1 MENKQGRNTGV
12 QQPRPKPRRPTTGP
26 RYCTR
31 AISTEALSAREQHPG
46 TSCLPPTPKRE
57 RQPPSFETPANQPTP
72 KRRSP
77 RTRVPTPGTDP
88 RHRSVDGQRPAPW
101 HRRSTTHVQ
110 DADDRSPETRSQRS
124 TMSTEA
130 PLAYDQRPDTS
141 HQRLTPKHRAP
152 KTGTE
157 APSVDSRRRDTDHR
171 HPAPKHRAPTTD
183 TEAPTDDRLPCGFLP
198 FDVFPE

>member
-1 MENKQGRNTGV
+1 
-12 QQPRPKPRRPTTGP
+12 
-26 RYCTR
+26 
-31 AISTEALSAREQHPG
+31 
-46 TSCLPPTPKRE
+46 
-57 RQPPSFETPANQPTP
+57 
-72 KRRSP
+72 
-77 RTRVPTPGTDP
+77 
-88 RHRSVDGQRPAPW
+88 
-101 HRRSTTHVQ
+101 
-110 DADDRSPETRSQRS
+110 
-124 TMSTEA
+124 MSTEA

-141 HQRLTPKHRAP
+141 HQRLTPKHLAP